1 MYENGNFSIRYGT
14 FSKAL
19 QVFPLTSHW
28 HLWYG
33 LVDVNAHFK
42 CDTIRTSDWIEGK
55 KKIKI
60 TQIMTEKYFFSDD
73 QSVDACTHGK
83 KEEFL
88 MISFTLEIFLLRLAN
103 SNSICLFY
111 RSFAFNLIWLNH
123 IIHDD
128 ENVLS
133 VNYPFRRISFG
144 FEFRVVIAVHLK
156 FHESKTVFI
165 AFDFPQ
171 TIEF

>member
-1 MYENGNFSIRYGT
+1 
-14 FSKAL
+14 
-19 QVFPLTSHW
+19 
-28 HLWYG
+28 
-33 LVDVNAHFK
+33 
-42 CDTIRTSDWIEGK
+42 
-55 KKIKI
+55 
-60 TQIMTEKYFFSDD
+60 
-73 QSVDACTHGK
+73 
-83 KEEFL
+83 

-133 VNYPFRRISFG
+133 VNYPFRRIPFG